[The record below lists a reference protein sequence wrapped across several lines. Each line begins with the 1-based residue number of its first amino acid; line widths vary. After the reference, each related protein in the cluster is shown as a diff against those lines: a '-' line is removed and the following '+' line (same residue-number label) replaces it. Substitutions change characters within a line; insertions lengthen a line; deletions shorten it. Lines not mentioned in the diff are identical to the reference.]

1 MDNLA
6 LSIMQI
12 IGISGTT
19 SLIIVI
25 LVGKLW
31 EIWFNRIKEGQKAE
45 FQKQIQQI
53 QAQYDKLNY
62 ISKTQFDAEFKM
74 YQELSEACFEMVLSS
89 TALFPNYIDYLPENK
104 DEQKE
109 VFSQR
114 YQIAV
119 AKLVAYQNLL
129 FKYSP
134 FISKELYEKFEELR
148 KLVQVQTNFYPDF
161 KLGRIDNSEILREM
175 KDEQLNCMKRTPE
188 IEQKHKEIIEE
199 LREYLKT
206 IKVCN

>member
-25 LVGKLW
+25 LAGKLW
-31 EIWFNRIKEGQKAE
+31 GIWFNRIKEGQKAE
-45 FQKQIQQI
+45 FQKQIQEI
-53 QAQYDKLNY
+53 QAQYDKLNH

-89 TALFPNYIDYLPENK
+89 TALFSNYIDYLPENK

-114 YQIAV
+114 YQNAV
-119 AKLVAYQNLL
+119 ETLSNYAERNKKVI
-129 FKYSP
+129 P
-134 FISKELYEKFEELR
+134 
-148 KLVQVQTNFYPDF
+148 
-161 KLGRIDNSEILREM
+161 
-175 KDEQLNCMKRTPE
+175 
-188 IEQKHKEIIEE
+188 
-199 LREYLKT
+199 LKA
-206 IKVCN
+206 V